1 MQQHDTALIEALQKD
16 YLFPPS
22 EQDYNSSMILS
33 NESHSYSQYNQDLFL
48 DKFVFKEN
56 VKGGIFIEAGADDFV
71 TDSNTLW
78 FEMKHGWGGVLVEP
92 NPLRFPK
99 G

>member
-1 MQQHDTALIEALQKD
+1 MIEALQKD

-92 NPLRFPK
+92 DPTRFPK